1 MIANKKSE
9 KISFVPVEIDKM
21 LMNQEVE
28 SDFLSVIPNLALQKL
43 LLKGSIKCWLVVVN
57 SKLLGTVKLNTKKLF
72 LQKKT
77 VQKQFMF
84 FFHFLEIELS
94 FYSQHCL

>member
-21 LMNQEVE
+21 LTNQEVE

-43 LLKGSIKCWLVVVN
+43 LLKG
-57 SKLLGTVKLNTKKLF
+57 
-72 LQKKT
+72 
-77 VQKQFMF
+77 
-84 FFHFLEIELS
+84 
-94 FYSQHCL
+94 

>member
-21 LMNQEVE
+21 LMNQEVD

-43 LLKGSIKCWLVVVN
+43 LLKGLIKCWYVVVN
-57 SKLLGTVKLNTKKLF
+57 SKLLGTVKLNSKKLF
-72 LQKKT
+72 PLKKNCAKT
-77 VQKQFMF
+77 IYVF
-84 FFHFLEIELS
+84 LS
-94 FYSQHCL
+94 FSGN